1 MAELKHVGQMK
12 GSGEKLAVVYR
23 TVPGDSKSAVVIQ
36 TSKIDAADHD
46 ALMKVIESNAGQ
58 SAFELHEV
66 LGRNMTPDGQ
76 SMLIKFH
83 QGGFMQKVPTDAVMM
98 TPTTNDSVQLDEL
111 NKIIAEQKG
120 VSIDDLAVQPDTAT
134 TVASSQTSRNTPN
147 QPLTDEQ
154 LASQMRS
161 NADRFFKEASKLRK
175 EAEALSPTKKS
186 K

>member
-1 MAELKHVGQMK
+1 MAEIKHVGKMK
-12 GSGEKLAVVYR
+12 GSGEKVAVVYR

-76 SMLIKFH
+76 SMLLKFH
-83 QGGFMQKVPTDAVMM
+83 QGGFMQKVPTDTVIM
-98 TPTTNDSVQLDEL
+98 TPTTTDSVALDEL

>member
-1 MAELKHVGQMK
+1 MAEIKHVGQMK
-12 GSGEKLAVVYR
+12 GSGEKLAIVYR

-98 TPTTNDSVQLDEL
+98 TRTTNDSVQLDEL

>member
-1 MAELKHVGQMK
+1 MAEIKHVGQMK
-12 GSGEKLAVVYR
+12 GSGEKLAIVYR

>member
-12 GSGEKLAVVYR
+12 GNGNKVAVVYR

-36 TSKIDAADHD
+36 TSKIAPADHD

-66 LGRNMTPDGQ
+66 LGRNLTPDGQ
-76 SMLIKFH
+76 SMLLKFH
-83 QGGFMQKVPTDAVMM
+83 QGGFMQKVPTDTVMM
-98 TPTTNDSVQLDEL
+98 TPTTTDSVQLDEL

-120 VSIDDLAVQPDTAT
+120 VSIDDLAVKPDTAT
-134 TVASSQTSRNTPN
+134 TVASSQTARNTPS

-154 LASQMRS
+154 LAGQMRS
-161 NADRFFKEASKLRK
+161 NADRFYKEAARLRK

>member
-1 MAELKHVGQMK
+1 MAEIKHVGQMK
-12 GSGEKLAVVYR
+12 GNGNKVAVVYR

-36 TSKIDAADHD
+36 TSKIAPEDHD
-46 ALMKVIESNAGQ
+46 ALMKVIESNQGQ

-76 SMLIKFH
+76 SMLLKFH
-83 QGGFMQKVPTDAVMM
+83 QGGFMQKVPTDTVIM
-98 TPTTNDSVQLDEL
+98 TPTTTDSVALDEL

-120 VSIDDLAVQPDTAT
+120 VAIDDLAVQPDQA
-134 TVASSQTSRNTPN
+134 TVAAQSQTSRNTPS

-154 LASQMRS
+154 LAGQMRS
-161 NADRFFKEASKLRK
+161 NADRFYKEAARLRK

>member
-1 MAELKHVGQMK
+1 MAEIKHVGKMK
-12 GSGEKLAVVYR
+12 GSGEKVAVVYR

-58 SAFELHEV
+58 TAFELHEV

-76 SMLIKFH
+76 SMLLKFH
-83 QGGFMQKVPTDAVMM
+83 QGGFMQKVPTDTVIM
-98 TPTTNDSVQLDEL
+98 TPTTKDSVQLDEL

-120 VSIDDLAVQPDTAT
+120 VSIDDLAVKPDTST
-134 TVASSQTSRNTPN
+134 NVASSQTARNTPS
-147 QPLTDEQ
+147 QPLSDEQ
-154 LASQMRS
+154 LAGQMRS
-161 NADRFFKEASKLRK
+161 NADRFYKEAARLRK

>member
-1 MAELKHVGQMK
+1 MAEIKHVGQMK
-12 GSGEKLAVVYR
+12 GSGNKVAVVYR

-36 TSKIDAADHD
+36 TSKIAPADHD

-76 SMLIKFH
+76 SMLLKFH
-83 QGGFMQKVPTDAVMM
+83 QGGFMQKVPTDTVMM

-120 VSIDDLAVQPDTAT
+120 VSIDDLAVQPDQAT
-134 TVASSQTSRNTPN
+134 VVAQSQTSRNTPN
-147 QPLTDEQ
+147 TPLSDEQ

-175 EAEALSPTKKS
+175 EAEDLSPTKKS

>member
-12 GSGEKLAVVYR
+12 GSGERLAVVYR

-83 QGGFMQKVPTDAVMM
+83 QGGFMQKVPTDTVMM

>member
-1 MAELKHVGQMK
+1 MAEIKHVGQMK
-12 GSGEKLAVVYR
+12 GSGAKVAVVYR

-36 TSKIDAADHD
+36 TSKIAPEDHD
-46 ALMKVIESNAGQ
+46 ALMKVIESNQGQ

-76 SMLIKFH
+76 SMLLKFH
-83 QGGFMQKVPTDAVMM
+83 QGGFMQKVPTDTVIM
-98 TPTTNDSVQLDEL
+98 TPTTTDSVALDEL

-120 VSIDDLAVQPDTAT
+120 VAIDDLAVQPDQA
-134 TVASSQTSRNTPN
+134 TVAAQSQTSRNTPN
-147 QPLTDEQ
+147 QPLSDEQ

-161 NADRFFKEASKLRK
+161 NADRFYKEAAKLRK
-175 EAEALSPTKKS
+175 EAEALSPAKKS

>member
-12 GSGEKLAVVYR
+12 GSGERLAVVYR
-23 TVPGDSKSAVVIQ
+23 TVPGDSKSAVVIE

-83 QGGFMQKVPTDAVMM
+83 QGGFMQKVPTDTVMM

>member
-12 GSGEKLAVVYR
+12 GSGEKLAIVYR

-111 NKIIAEQKG
+111 NKIIAEQRG
-120 VSIDDLAVQPDTAT
+120 VSIDDLAVQPKTAT
-134 TVASSQTSRNTPN
+134 PVASSQTARNTPS
-147 QPLTDEQ
+147 QPLSDEQ
-154 LASQMRS
+154 LAGQMRS
-161 NADRFFKEASKLRK
+161 NADRFFKEASRLRK

>member
-1 MAELKHVGQMK
+1 MAEIKHVGQMK

-76 SMLIKFH
+76 SMLLKFH
-83 QGGFMQKVPTDAVMM
+83 QGGFMQKVPTDTVMM

-134 TVASSQTSRNTPN
+134 TVASSQTARNTPN
-147 QPLTDEQ
+147 QPLSDEQ

>member
-76 SMLIKFH
+76 SMLLKFH
-83 QGGFMQKVPTDAVMM
+83 QGGFMQKVPTDTVMM

>member
-12 GSGEKLAVVYR
+12 GSGEKLAIVYR

-98 TPTTNDSVQLDEL
+98 TRTTNDSVQLDEL

>member
-1 MAELKHVGQMK
+1 MAEIKHVGKMK
-12 GSGEKLAVVYR
+12 GNGNKVAVVYR

-58 SAFELHEV
+58 TSFELHEV
-66 LGRNMTPDGQ
+66 LSRNLTPDGQ

-83 QGGFMQKVPTDAVMM
+83 QGGMMQKVPTDTVIM
-98 TPTTNDSVQLDEL
+98 TPTTTDSVALDEL
-111 NKIIAEQKG
+111 NKIIAEQRG
-120 VSIDDLAVQPDTAT
+120 VSIDDLAVQPKTAT
-134 TVASSQTSRNTPN
+134 PVASSQTARNTPS
-147 QPLTDEQ
+147 QPLSDEQ
-154 LASQMRS
+154 LAGQMRS
-161 NADRFFKEASKLRK
+161 NADRFYKEAARLRK

>member
-1 MAELKHVGQMK
+1 MAEIKHVGQMK

-76 SMLIKFH
+76 SMLLKFH
-83 QGGFMQKVPTDAVMM
+83 QGGFMQKVPTDTVMM

-134 TVASSQTSRNTPN
+134 VVAQSQTSRNTPN
-147 QPLTDEQ
+147 QPLSDEQ

>member
-12 GSGEKLAVVYR
+12 GSGEKLAIVYR

-76 SMLIKFH
+76 SMLLKFH
-83 QGGFMQKVPTDAVMM
+83 QGGFMQKVPTDTVMM

>member
-1 MAELKHVGQMK
+1 MAEIKHVGQMK
-12 GSGEKLAVVYR
+12 GSGEKLAIVYR

-76 SMLIKFH
+76 SMLLKFH
-83 QGGFMQKVPTDAVMM
+83 QGGFMQKVPTDTVMM

>member
-12 GSGEKLAVVYR
+12 GSGEKLAIVYR

>member
-12 GSGEKLAVVYR
+12 GSGERLAVVYR

-83 QGGFMQKVPTDAVMM
+83 QGGFMQKVPTDTVMM

-111 NKIIAEQKG
+111 NKIIAEQRG
-120 VSIDDLAVQPDTAT
+120 VAIDDLAVQPDQAT
-134 TVASSQTSRNTPN
+134 VVAQSQTSRNTPN
-147 QPLTDEQ
+147 QPLSDEQ
-154 LASQMRS
+154 LAGQMRS
-161 NADRFFKEASKLRK
+161 NADRFYKEAAKLRK
-175 EAEALSPTKKS
+175 EAEALSPAKKS